1 MKTRLAL
8 WAVTAV
14 TAISM
19 AGALQAAFGLSG
31 DRAIHSI
38 GANAP
43 VIARFALGYEQTII
57 IVNLAA
63 SALLLIWW
71 LTATAKPTP
80 RPTLR
85 LANAAFGSWIL
96 VQMLVIWTAVL
107 GILQQVSGLPD
118 GEPVQAALLIIGAS
132 SLRWLIPSTFF
143 LPILQLGLGEWA
155 YRVTAQVTHPQGV
168 GTIALTEAG

>member
-14 TAISM
+14 TAVTM

-31 DRAIHSI
+31 ERAIHSI

-43 VIARFALGYEQTII
+43 AIARFALGYKQTII

-71 LTATAKPTP
+71 LAATAKPTH
-80 RPTLR
+80 RPTDQ
-85 LANAAFGSWIL
+85 SWGW
-96 VQMLVIWTAVL
+96 QML
-107 GILQQVSGLPD
+107 
-118 GEPVQAALLIIGAS
+118 
-132 SLRWLIPSTFF
+132 PS
-143 LPILQLGLGEWA
+143 
-155 YRVTAQVTHPQGV
+155 VV
-168 GTIALTEAG
+168 GYWSRCW